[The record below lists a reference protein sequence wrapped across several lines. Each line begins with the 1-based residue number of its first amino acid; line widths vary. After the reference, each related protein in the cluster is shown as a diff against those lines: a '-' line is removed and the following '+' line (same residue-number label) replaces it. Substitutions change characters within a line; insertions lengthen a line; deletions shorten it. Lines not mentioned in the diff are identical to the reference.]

1 MNTSL
6 CASSDSS
13 FELRFIDLAHP
24 GHMYAFPCD
33 AEGHVD
39 IDRLS
44 SQGRANYFFAR
55 ASVGHH
61 LAWPTVTP
69 RACEAVH

>member
-1 MNTSL
+1 MNDL
-6 CASSDSS
+6 CDSTDLD

-33 AEGHVD
+33 ATGHVD
-39 IDRLS
+39 LDQLS
-44 SQGRANYFFAR
+44 EQGRANYFFAR

-61 LAWPTVTP
+61 IAWPTVAR
-69 RACEAVH
+69 RAAELVH

>member
-1 MNTSL
+1 MNHLNAT
-6 CASSDSS
+6 SDSD
-13 FELRFIDLAHP
+13 FELRFLDLAHP

-39 IDRLS
+39 LDRLS
-44 SQGRANYFFAR
+44 ERGRANYLFAR

-61 LAWPTVTP
+61 LSHPTVS
-69 RACEAVH
+69 RCESMAMH